1 MSGSDKEIIVYAG
14 ASPLG
19 AEAIAMLRLAAEQ
32 PGDGRT
38 MVLIDDM
45 PMDICDVIDGHIAG
59 IELPTLDA
67 EAYHTEPPQNHHGR
81 GTINQRRRFPKPPKK
96 LTR

>member
-19 AEAIAMLRLAAEQ
+19 AEAIAMLRLVAEQ

-38 MVLIDDM
+38 
-45 PMDICDVIDGHIAG
+45 MDICDVIDGHIAG